1 MKYKVIQ
8 CEGEVGR
15 MRVDDLD
22 HKELLELDPEGG
34 VIRFAGQRAILLD
47 AVAMGLLR
55 KYLVENFGL
64 NAARTV
70 LTQFGFAHGW
80 RMAEAMQAEFKWTNA
95 ADWSLAGTRIHAL
108 EGLFGVEP
116 ESKGPLSKEGVML
129 VASYEAEQH
138 LLHFGRADAPM
149 CWTICGLTS
158 GYLSRIAGKEIFVL
172 EDRCMGKG
180 DAACHLFGRTRE
192 EWGDERAEELHF
204 FKPNRLKECLDVS
217 LERVTE
223 TLKAAERKL
232 DEHRRALVRVAREV
246 EEPLGTIA
254 QSPAMR
260 KLVDL
265 ARRVAKVDS
274 TVLLTGES
282 GAGKERIARLVHEE
296 STRAAGPFIAVNC
309 GAITETL
316 LESELFGHAR
326 GAFTGATSDRPGLFE
341 AANSGTLLLDEV
353 GEVSPG
359 MQVKLL
365 RALQEREI
373 RRVGENKSR
382 RIDVRVVAATNRDLA
397 HGVAGG
403 SFRQDLYYRLKV
415 VELHVPPLRERRDD
429 VLPLARVLLGESAL
443 RMKRKISSLAPAAA
457 DQLLRYEWPGNVR
470 ELENAMER
478 AVALARG
485 SRVELEDLPEEIR
498 QAFAKP
504 VASKGTVRPLDEV
517 EKEYILAALKLNAGN
532 QTHTAEQL
540 QIGSATLYRKLRRYR
555 LIGEKPAV
563 GPDVQPEEDSAP
575 AP

>member
-1 MKYKVIQ
+1 
-8 CEGEVGR
+8 

-158 GYLSRIAGKEIFVL
+158 GYLSRFAGKEIFVL

-192 EWGDERAEELHF
+192 EWGDERAEELRF
-204 FKPNRLKECLDVS
+204 FKRNRLKECLDVS

-246 EEPLGTIA
+246 EEPLGTVA

-260 KLVDL
+260 QLVDL

-274 TVLLTGES
+274 TVLITGES
-282 GAGKERIARLVHEE
+282 GSGKERIARLVHEE

-365 RALQEREI
+365 RALQEREV

-382 RIDVRVVAATNRDLA
+382 RVDVRVVAATNRDLA

-443 RMKRKISSLAPAAA
+443 RMKRKIASLAPAAA

-517 EKEYILAALKLNAGN
+517 EKDYILAALKLNDGN

-555 LIGEKPAV
+555 LIGETQVVEPGA
-563 GPDVQPEEDSAP
+563 QPGEDSAP
-575 AP
+575 AA

>member
-1 MKYKVIQ
+1 
-8 CEGEVGR
+8 
-15 MRVDDLD
+15 MRADDLD
-22 HKELLELDPEGG
+22 HEELLELDPEGG
-34 VIRFAGQRAILLD
+34 LIRFGGQRALLLD

-64 NAARTV
+64 TAARTV

-80 RMAEAMQAEFKWTNA
+80 RMAEAMRAEFKWDSDE
-95 ADWSLAGTRIHAL
+95 DWRRAGTRIHAL
-108 EGLFGVEP
+108 EGLFRVEP
-116 ESKGPLSKEGVML
+116 GSKGPLTKEGLML
-129 VASYEAEQH
+129 VASYEAEQQ
-138 LLHFGRADAPM
+138 LLHFGRSDVAA

-158 GYLSRIAGKEIFVL
+158 GYISRSEGKEIYVL
-172 EDRCMGKG
+172 EDRCLGKG

-192 EWGDERAEELHF
+192 EWGDDRAEELRF
-204 FKPNRLKECLDVS
+204 FEPSRLKECLDVS
-217 LERVTE
+217 LHRVTE

-232 DEHRRALVRVAREV
+232 REHRRALIRVARDV
-246 EEPLGTIA
+246 DEPLGIVA
-254 QSPAMR
+254 KSAAMR
-260 KLVDL
+260 QLVDL

-274 TVLLTGES
+274 TTLITGES
-282 GAGKERIARLVHEE
+282 GSGKERIARLVHQE

-326 GAFTGATSDRPGLFE
+326 GAFTGATQDRPGLFE

-365 RALQEREI
+365 RALQEREV

-382 RIDVRVVAATNRDLA
+382 RIDVRVLAATNRDLA
-397 HGVAGG
+397 HRVAGG
-403 SFRQDLYYRLKV
+403 DFRQDLYYRLKV
-415 VELHVPPLRERRDD
+415 VELHVPPLRDRRDD
-429 VLPLARVLLGESAL
+429 ILPLARVLLAEAAL
-443 RMKRKISSLAPAAA
+443 RMKRKISGLAPGAV

-485 SRVELEDLPEEIR
+485 SRVELEDLPEEVR
-498 QAFAKP
+498 QAFPKP
-504 VASKGTVRPLDEV
+504 VATRGTVRPLDEI
-517 EKEYILAALKLNAGN
+517 EKEYILAALELNGGN

-540 QIGSATLYRKLRRYR
+540 HIGSATLYRKLKRYG
-555 LIGEKPAV
+555 LIGGKRAIRK
-563 GPDVQPEEDSAP
+563 GAQRRPDPS
-575 AP
+575 